1 MPQDNHNNNNRFYSE
16 EAQDILGK
24 LPSWIIRWGMA
35 LIFLIFTGIIA
46 GSCFLEYPQV
56 VTGAVSITT
65 INPPSDLIAKTT
77 GRIDTLLC
85 SDGQVISK
93 GDVVAIIY
101 NTAQYSDVCQVDSL
115 IYTTDSLYRELSG
128 EYRMGD
134 LQAVFSE
141 LRAYCSDFAHYLSVQ
156 DIPRR
161 ILLLETQIAK
171 HNEYLR
177 KQEWQRGYIEQD
189 LMLEYR
195 NFQRDSTLYSETII
209 AALDFERTTQAL
221 IQKKNSLASFDAS
234 MTSTELTIL
243 QMRQQLAELE
253 MQFNNETSQ
262 FRRQIAE
269 SRSRLQAQIKQW
281 RETYLLTSPI
291 CGRLTLT
298 KYWNANQNVNL
309 GDKIA
314 TVIPTDSVSVIG
326 IMTVPSAGFGRVAVG
341 QTVNIRLNGYP
352 YQEYGVLKGVVSRLS
367 SVPDRVAMSSEEKIG
382 YIAEVTFPGGMQS
395 TYKEQLKLIQQ
406 MDGTGDIITRD
417 QRLIERFIQPLRA
430 LFDRAKGN

>member
-1 MPQDNHNNNNRFYSE
+1 MPQDNQNNKFYSD

-35 LIFLIFTGIIA
+35 LIFVIFFGIIV
-46 GSCFLEYPQV
+46 GCCFLKYPQV
-56 VTGAVSITT
+56 VTGEVSITT

-77 GRIDTLLC
+77 GRIDTLFC
-85 SDGQVISK
+85 ADGQQVRE

-101 NTAQYSDVCQVDSL
+101 NTAEYGDVCAVDSL
-115 IYTTDSLYRELSG
+115 ITTNDSLYVALSK

-134 LQAVFSE
+134 LQTAFSE
-141 LRAYCSDFAHYLSVQ
+141 LRGYCADFAHYLSVQ
-156 DIPRR
+156 DIEHRLALMK
-161 ILLLETQIAK
+161 IQIVK

-177 KQEWQRGYIEQD
+177 KQERQRVYIEQD
-189 LMLEYR
+189 LTLEYR
-195 NFQRDSTLYSETII
+195 NFKRDSTLYSEKII

-243 QMRQQLAELE
+243 QMKQQLAELE
-253 MQFNNETSQ
+253 MQFNNETATY
-262 FRRQIAE
+262 RRQIAE

-298 KYWNANQNVNL
+298 KYWNANQNVNT
-309 GDKIA
+309 GDKLA
-314 TVIPTDSVSVIG
+314 TVIPTDSMSVIG

-341 QTVNIRLNGYP
+341 QAVNIRLNGYP

-367 SVPDRVAMSSEEKIG
+367 SVPDMSNAQKAG

-395 TYKEQLKLIQQ
+395 TYKEQLTLIQQ